1 MDSTMSSLGDEGDQ
15 CITVGQLCPPMAF
28 TVRIEVQGAPLE
40 AVVDKDAGMYAHQA
54 LMVRELDFKEPGR
67 QEGSFRTELRLIRSP
82 LSVYVLGSDPEAPE
96 EVQGLIGLT
105 PDELS
110 ICQSQD
116 VDLTFIFA
124 WLDGEEEPEE
134 GELVLAD
141 LAVKN
146 CSSTGTCSS
155 WMTTK
160 SSGESQEEREK
171 QLLVVPGRS
180 GRKSAGCAI
189 TSRQLDT
196 RGPFFKTA

>member
-1 MDSTMSSLGDEGDQ
+1 
-15 CITVGQLCPPMAF
+15 
-28 TVRIEVQGAPLE
+28 
-40 AVVDKDAGMYAHQA
+40 MYALQA
-54 LMVRELDFKEPGR
+54 LVVRELDFKEPGR
-67 QEGSFRTELRLIRSP
+67 QERSFLTELRLSRHP

-110 ICQSQD
+110 ICQSLD

-146 CSSTGTCSS
+146 YSSTGTCSS

-160 SSGESQEEREK
+160 SSGESREEREK
-171 QLLVVPGRS
+171 RLLVVPGSS
-180 GRKSAGCAI
+180 GRKSSGCSI

>member
-1 MDSTMSSLGDEGDQ
+1 MH
-15 CITVGQLCPPMAF
+15 
-28 TVRIEVQGAPLE
+28 AP
-40 AVVDKDAGMYAHQA
+40 QA

-67 QEGSFRTELRLIRSP
+67 QEKSFLTELRLSRSP
-82 LSVYVLGSDPEAPE
+82 LYVYMLGSDPEAPE
-96 EVQGLIGLT
+96 EVQGLNGLT

-110 ICQSQD
+110 ICQSLD

-146 CSSTGTCSS
+146 YSSTGTCSS

-160 SSGESQEEREK
+160 SSGESREEREK
-171 QLLVVPGRS
+171 RLLLVPREL
-180 GRKSAGCAI
+180 
-189 TSRQLDT
+189 RQ
-196 RGPFFKTA
+196 